1 MIASP
6 TTRRS
11 AMKLALAGAASAYA
25 AGLIGAGTAF
35 AQQNKPVGGV
45 GVRCCKRPGGSS
57 KRVRTM
63 PSDTAGQFSLT
74 VSEAGDQDL
83 DLDKA
88 ALQMAFDAQV
98 RAAPGQPPRIATVHF
113 ARGLN
118 VSGPNGQAA
127 VPGMANVFILSP
139 AAQTFIVRG
148 MAAGSVISGVIE
160 TVDLSSLNIG
170 RTIGPRSTARPFAVA
185 PMVAQ
190 GS

>member
-1 MIASP
+1 MIASL
-6 TTRRS
+6 TTRR
-11 AMKLALAGAASAYA
+11 ATIKLALAGAASAYA
-25 AGLIGAGTAF
+25 AGLIGVGTAF
-35 AQQNKPVGGV
+35 AQQAKPVAGV
-45 GVRCCKRPGGSS
+45 GVRSCKCCRPGSS

-98 RAAPGQPPRIATVHF
+98 RAAPGQPPRVATVRF

-127 VPGMANVFILSP
+127 VPGRA
-139 AAQTFIVRG
+139 
-148 MAAGSVISGVIE
+148 
-160 TVDLSSLNIG
+160 
-170 RTIGPRSTARPFAVA
+170 PRIQRPQ
-185 PMVAQ
+185 P
-190 GS
+190 